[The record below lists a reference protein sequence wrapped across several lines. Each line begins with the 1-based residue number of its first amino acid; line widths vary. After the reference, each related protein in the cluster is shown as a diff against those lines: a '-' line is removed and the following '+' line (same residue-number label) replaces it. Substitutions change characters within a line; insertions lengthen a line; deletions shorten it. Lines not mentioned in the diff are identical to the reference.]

1 MLVPPAMPAHPA
13 YAKAL
18 VRAIVRSVAIIK
30 HYRADPPA
38 SSRTHVGAYAVVA
51 PLLLEGA
58 SAGGISFD
66 GTFSMM
72 LKNLVVGSTCV
83 CLVALAG
90 CKDESK
96 SSAAAAT
103 ALGRPRGGDSTVQR
117 LQRGLLVARGLGA
130 IDGTVRTNSLEAL
143 QCNYRR
149 GYRWFEVDLALTSDG
164 EIVCFHRG
172 DEKVARLPAHVSDL
186 PVAEVE
192 GKKYAKRFGIPRFSR
207 LLTETNRLG
216 DVVLIVDPDSWS
228 KRMLEAFA
236 NTVRAAAGGSK
247 ATGLVLQAYSE
258 RDLDVIAKLRED
270 IGAGAVLNLSD
281 TGADDAKIADLARAH
296 HLLAVVAEQRRFTP
310 WLAQRLHEADAS
322 VLVSTVNEHR
332 EIINLTRVGAD
343 GFYTDRYVPYD
354 AIATQAGAL
363 VRCGATTPPSD
374 ELRPWEERNVLRRGD
389 YRLRGCAKLGSDRVE
404 LANCGDGP
412 AIDGPD
418 LAVPP
423 QQAVHVELEAEAG
436 TEGARFWFDMKHKN
450 REEPARPREEFSLA
464 AKERKS
470 FTFDVS
476 LPEGSPG
483 IETRLGLASKG
494 ETLTVHRLRV
504 TQGDRAPVGPAGE
517 ADAGN

>member
-1 MLVPPAMPAHPA
+1 
-13 YAKAL
+13 
-18 VRAIVRSVAIIK
+18 
-30 HYRADPPA
+30 
-38 SSRTHVGAYAVVA
+38 
-51 PLLLEGA
+51 
-58 SAGGISFD
+58 
-66 GTFSMM
+66 MM

-83 CLVALAG
+83 CLAALAA
-90 CKDESK
+90 CKGESN
-96 SSAAAAT
+96 SSAATT

-117 LQRGLLVARGLGA
+117 VQRGLLVARGLGA

-164 EIVCFHRG
+164 EIVCFHKG
-172 DEKVARLPAHVSDL
+172 DEKVARLPAAVSDL

-192 GKKYAKRFGIPRFSR
+192 GKKYAKRFGIPRFSS

-216 DVVLIVDPDSWS
+216 DVVLVVDPESWS

-236 NTVRAAAGGSK
+236 DTVRGAAASGNK
-247 ATGLVLQAYSE
+247 ATGLVFQAYSE
-258 RDLDVIAKLRED
+258 RDLGIIAKLRED
-270 IGAGAVLNLSD
+270 IGAGAMLNLSD
-281 TGADDAKIADLARAH
+281 TGADDTKIAELARAH
-296 HLLAVVAEQRRFTP
+296 HLLAVVAEPRRFTP
-310 WLAQRLHEADAS
+310 WLAQRLHEAETS

-363 VRCGATTPPSD
+363 VKCGATTPPSG
-374 ELRPWEERNVLRRGD
+374 ELRPWEERSVLRRGD

-423 QQAVHVELEAEAG
+423 QQAVHVELDAEGGA
-436 TEGARFWFDMKHKN
+436 EGARFWFDMKHKN

-476 LPEGSPG
+476 LPQGSPG

-494 ETLTVHRLRV
+494 ESLTVHRLRV
-504 TQGDRAPVGPAGE
+504 TQGNRVPMGPTGE